1 MKKKFSYKDILYKGK
16 RMAVLAL
23 VLVFGTGIVVSSNLD
38 RGSEVPVHD
47 GEVLVD
53 SLAVEEVS
61 TPTESE
67 TASGSGSG
75 EESGEKTDEENRDDG
90 AGSPG
95 SFEEMRAQ
103 MTLERNKLISTLDS
117 TINNSSNENEKKNA
131 SEEKKRIMDYM
142 ETELAIESIIK
153 SKNLPPS
160 FVLITESSVSVT
172 VDKQELDT
180 NTVAKI
186 CDIVMRE
193 TGKPANKIVVQSKY

>member
-75 EESGEKTDEENRDDG
+75 EKIDEENRDDG
-90 AGSPG
+90 AGLPG